1 MINIDDEYTVLV
13 DKRKIENGEKRIYG
27 SKHEKVDLD
36 SLGII
41 ENLVTLDMEF
51 EIINID
57 DIKEN
62 QKVLETINTRGF
74 LASKNTPK
82 HPVHSAETVGTFLL
96 EILNNFNKIKK
107 NILCNYMNLSSQAK
121 EDWQNKNAV
130 IEDKFKDD
138 NDKYISERKILD
150 TKLKNTCFSIYE
162 RVLHEFEKIN
172 PKLSIFNQ
180 WALDYMV
187 REYTKYKSTIE
198 ELKSTIYKLEKGS
211 PYVLNGIT
219 DDMPKRQVM
228 LCNLYQQTK
237 DDLKRKDTIDYMLQ
251 QLAKAVAEFV
261 SDLEEGTN
269 LIKRSF
275 IHNSETRNNS
285 FSGVQAYIPTARID
299 YKTDSF
305 KFPRPYKYTY
315 EIKCIEDFFNVT
327 IYQISLNHKVILKCK
342 NCNEYFIPKRTDQV
356 FCTKKCKENYIYI
369 NMSSGAAKEKVNLYY
384 AKLRKRYNNNPTYH
398 EELEKLKNLYQDCK
412 SKQLDDE
419 ETMKL
424 LTNFEE
430 TVKNTYTVKRGR
442 PKKQ

>member
-1 MINIDDEYTVLV
+1 MIN
-13 DKRKIENGEKRIYG
+13 
-27 SKHEKVDLD
+27 LD

-51 EIINID
+51 EITNID
-57 DIKEN
+57 DIKEA
-62 QKVLETINTRGF
+62 QTVFETINARGF

-82 HPVHSAETVGTFLL
+82 QPIHSAETVGTFLL

-107 NILCNYMNLSSQAK
+107 TILCNYMNLSSQAK
-121 EDWQNKNAV
+121 QDWQNKNA
-130 IEDKFKDD
+130 IIQDKFKNDY
-138 NDKYISERKILD
+138 DKYISERKILD
-150 TKLKNTCFSIYE
+150 TELKNTCYSIFE

-172 PKLSIFNQ
+172 PKFSVFNK
-180 WALDYMV
+180 WALDYM
-187 REYTKYKSTIE
+187 TKEETRYKKDIE
-198 ELKSTIYKLEKGS
+198 ELKSTIYKLEHGS
-211 PYVLNGIT
+211 PYVLNGVT
-219 DDMPKRQVM
+219 KDMPKRQIM
-228 LCNLYQQTK
+228 LCNLYKQTIE
-237 DDLKRKDTIDYMLQ
+237 DLKKKDTIDYMLQ
-251 QLAKAVAEFV
+251 QLAKSVAEFINA
-261 SDLEEGTN
+261 LGEGID
-269 LIKRSF
+269 LIKKSF
-275 IHNSETRNNS
+275 IYNSETRNNN
-285 FSGVQAYIPTARID
+285 FSGIQAYIPTARID
-299 YKTDSF
+299 YKTDCF

-356 FCTKKCKENYIYI
+356 FCTKKCKENYIYK
-369 NMSSGAAKEKVNLYY
+369 NMRLGRDKEKVNLYY

-419 ETMKL
+419 EIMKI

-430 TVKNTYTVKRGR
+430 TVKSTYTVKRGR